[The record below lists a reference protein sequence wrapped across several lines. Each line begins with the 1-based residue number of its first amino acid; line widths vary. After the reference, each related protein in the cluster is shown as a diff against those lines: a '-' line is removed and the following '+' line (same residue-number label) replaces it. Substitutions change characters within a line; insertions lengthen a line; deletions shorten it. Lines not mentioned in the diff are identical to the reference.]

1 MDKPVRYV
9 YGMRARGF
17 SPGAQP
23 KEGFIER
30 MDDPL
35 KGYYD
40 LIVYNRELDGTEIYK
55 YELDFIR
62 AEIL

>member
-1 MDKPVRYV
+1 
-9 YGMRARGF
+9 MRARGF

-35 KGYYD
+35 KGYFD
-40 LIVYNRELDGTEIYK
+40 LVVYNRELEGTEIYQ